1 MRIASHPR
9 LYGKYGQQSTNRDH
23 MPDEHRLYVDQTP
36 ENALAWAREVGR
48 ATLNVVEAILA
59 NAAAEKQG
67 VNAIFALK
75 KVLRK
80 HSKYELEKACQTV
93 LDVTKGRRS
102 PYQNCIKNQPK
113 TSRRRTAAT
122 NRG

>member
-1 MRIASHPR
+1 
-9 LYGKYGQQSTNRDH
+9 

-75 KVLRK
+75 SLTQA
-80 HSKYELEKACQTV
+80 LE
-93 LDVTKGRRS
+93 
-102 PYQNCIKNQPK
+102 I
-113 TSRRRTAAT
+113 
-122 NRG
+122 